1 MLKNVMKIKI
11 YFFNESLFFDH
22 TVAKKLI
29 ERYDKMKS
37 VSLKL
42 FFKKALSE
50 LFSNSFSAS
59 NIFSKNSCEK
69 TSFTSDLFQKI

>member
-1 MLKNVMKIKI
+1 MLWKLKSI
-11 YFFNESLFFDH
+11 FFNESLFFDH
-22 TVAKKLI
+22 TVVKKLI
-29 ERYDKMKS
+29 ERYKMKS